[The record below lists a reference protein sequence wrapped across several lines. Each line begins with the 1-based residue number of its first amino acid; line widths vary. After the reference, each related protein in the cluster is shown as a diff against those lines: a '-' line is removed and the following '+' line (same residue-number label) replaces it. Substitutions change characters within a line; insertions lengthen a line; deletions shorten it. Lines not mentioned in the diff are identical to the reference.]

1 MDFSGSLIDVQYWK
15 ENHSPKVL
23 VGVFKEDTET
33 VDEIANSIIWTLSHL
48 VVSKKKTFYVKS
60 QISTTFLAC
69 IAFAHETMTFTF
81 FKFPKNLAKFAW
93 VERVL

>member
-1 MDFSGSLIDVQYWK
+1 MMDFSGSLIDVQYWK

-48 VVSKKKTFYVKS
+48 VVSKKNILCKKPNFYN
-60 QISTTFLAC
+60 ISGVYRLCSWNHDF
-69 IAFAHETMTFTF
+69 HF
-81 FKFPKNLAKFAW
+81 F
-93 VERVL
+93 